1 MRLQPLKIVI
11 SGGGTGG
18 HIFPAVAIADAIREK
33 APESQILFVGAKGRM
48 EMVRVPESG
57 YAIMGL
63 WISGFQRKF
72 TIDNLAFP
80 FKLISSL
87 YKARKILK
95 DFNPDIVIGVG
106 GYASGPTLR
115 MAISLKIKTLI
126 QEQNSFPG
134 ITNRLLGSKADRI
147 CVAYDSMEK
156 WFPADKIV
164 LTGNPLRKTAVSI
177 EGKKEDAY
185 SYFHLN
191 EKTPVVL
198 IVGGSQG
205 ARAINEAI
213 SASIQKLKE
222 SGLQIIWQTGQSYF
236 ETANQLVEQNELKSS
251 IHTYEFISRID
262 LAYAAADIVVS
273 RAGAMSISELSV
285 VRKPSIFVPLPT
297 AAEDHQTKNALRLVE
312 KNAAL
317 MVKNA
322 DAIEKL
328 VDEMIYLTSDKK
340 KCNELTHNIGQF
352 AKEDATE
359 LIVNEIFKLAGR

>member
-1 MRLQPLKIVI
+1 MTLQPLKIVI

-48 EMVRVPESG
+48 EMVRVPEAG
-57 YAIMGL
+57 YAIIGL

-72 TIDNLAFP
+72 TLDNLAFP

-87 YKARKILK
+87 YKARRILK
-95 DFNPDIVIGVG
+95 DFKPDIVIGVG

-115 MAISLKIKTLI
+115 MAILLKIKTLI

-134 ITNRLLGSKADRI
+134 ITNRLLGSKTDRV

-156 WFPADKIV
+156 WFTADKIV

-177 EGKKEDAY
+177 KGKREEALN
-185 SYFHLN
+185 YFQLN
-191 EKTPVVL
+191 ERTPIVL

-205 ARAINEAI
+205 ARAINEALAANI
-213 SASIQKLKE
+213 HSLKE
-222 SGLQIIWQTGQSYF
+222 SSLQLIWQTGQNYY
-236 ETANQLVEQNELKSS
+236 ELANQLIEKNEVKSN
-251 IHTYEFISRID
+251 IRPFEFISRMD
-262 LAYAAADIVVS
+262 LAYAAADVVVS

-297 AAEDHQTKNALRLVE
+297 AAEDHQTKNALRLVN

-317 MVKNA
+317 MIKNEE
-322 DAIEKL
+322 AIEKL
-328 VDEMIYLTSDKK
+328 VIEIISLANDKA
-340 KCNELTHNIGQF
+340 KCNELSQNIGQF
-352 AKEDATE
+352 AKEDATG